1 MWRVSTAPL
10 ILLAVLANAADLEEQ
25 VYDLPEGEYPDD
37 ETLLGIVSQ
46 AQHVSA
52 KRDFDNGMPGVLR
65 FGKREDIVKKEVPG
79 VFRFGKRSNKKS
91 VPGKHH
97 AKSHVQSVRTRLITL
112 LHIIVPFN
120 IKKSGVLRFGKRSV
134 PGVLRFG
141 KREMPGVLRFGKRST
156 PGVLRYGKRHD
167 IPGVMRYHLKC
178 DN

>member
-25 VYDLPEGEYPDD
+25 VFDLPEGEYPDD
-37 ETLLGIVSQ
+37 KTLLGIVSQ

-65 FGKREDIVKKEVPG
+65 FGKRESIVKKEVPG

-91 VPGKHH
+91 VP
-97 AKSHVQSVRTRLITL
+97 
-112 LHIIVPFN
+112 
-120 IKKSGVLRFGKRSV
+120 GVLRFGKRSV

-156 PGVLRYGKRHD
+156 PGVLRFGKRHD
-167 IPGVMRYHLKC
+167 IPGVMRYHL
-178 DN
+178 

>member
-65 FGKREDIVKKEVPG
+65 FGKRDDIVKKEVPG

-91 VPGKHH
+91 VP
-97 AKSHVQSVRTRLITL
+97 
-112 LHIIVPFN
+112 
-120 IKKSGVLRFGKRSV
+120 GVLRFGKRSV

-156 PGVLRYGKRHD
+156 PGVLRFGKRHD
-167 IPGVMRYHLKC
+167 IPGVMRYHL
-178 DN
+178 